1 MTQPRIS
8 VDYDKLAEAAK
19 TAHRALEGILF
30 PDAAESHAEKP
41 LPPLVG
47 IGGLKE
53 HGKDAFADYLVE
65 DHGYIKTF
73 MSEPLTAAVS
83 LIGPRGPW
91 VHLDFDIRRADGSRI
106 AEQGDFIRY
115 ADLVE
120 AVGYTAAKEH
130 RDAREYLQGL
140 GTEVGR
146 NMIHE
151 DVWVDMAKKKIQ
163 EARAAGKPVCITGIR
178 YQNEIDLVRE
188 LEGLTVWVERTV
200 WPVKASHPLTEA
212 IDAALGEQKAQDT
225 TATHSSETSL
235 SAEDFDVF
243 IENGGTLDDL
253 RDNASRFVAELATLQ
268 QEAE

>member
-30 PDAAESHAEKP
+30 PSPLPEPAEGT
-41 LPPLVG
+41 LPPLLG
-47 IGGLKE
+47 IGGLKR
-53 HGKDAFADYLVE
+53 HGKDTLADFLVE

-91 VHLDFDIRRADGSRI
+91 VRLDFPEPGA
-106 AEQGDFIRY
+106 GDAGQFVRY

-120 AVGYTAAKEH
+120 AVGYTQAKEH

-146 NMIHE
+146 NMIGE
-151 DVWVDMAKKKIQ
+151 STWTDIAEEKIR
-163 EARAAGKPVCITGIR
+163 EARAAGHPVVITGIR
-178 YQNEIDLVRE
+178 YENEIELVRH
-188 LEGLTVWVERTV
+188 LGGYTVWVERPALPE
-200 WPVKASHPLTEA
+200 PVPHPLTDA
-212 IDAALGEQKAQDT
+212 IDAALGLEQAPDT
-225 TATHSSETSL
+225 TATHTSETSL

-243 IENGGTLDDL
+243 IENDSTLDAL
-253 RDNASRFVAELATLQ
+253 RQKASRLAAEV
-268 QEAE
+268 EDGD